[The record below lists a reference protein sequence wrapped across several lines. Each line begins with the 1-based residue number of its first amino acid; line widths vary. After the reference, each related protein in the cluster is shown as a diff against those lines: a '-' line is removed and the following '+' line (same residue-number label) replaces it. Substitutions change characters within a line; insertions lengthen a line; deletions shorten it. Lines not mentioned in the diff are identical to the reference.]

1 MNISIGK
8 ISQGDYEV
16 EIINVKLNEEKIKK
30 LLKQKGFYQAYHMN
44 KKNWISIILDNTL
57 SDDEIMTYIE
67 ESHRF
72 TEMTDR

>member
-1 MNISIGK
+1 
-8 ISQGDYEV
+8 
-16 EIINVKLNEEKIKK
+16 
-30 LLKQKGFYQAYHMN
+30 MN

-57 SDDEIMTYIE
+57 SDDEIMSYIE

>member
-57 SDDEIMTYIE
+57 SDDEIMSYIE

>member
-57 SDDEIMTYIE
+57 SDDEIMSYIE
-67 ESHRF
+67 VSHRF